1 MTKKCRN
8 VYKCIFSCL
17 FFFNQEGVWVEQLR
31 NTGII
36 ESEQLERLLEEE
48 LTTGEGHK
56 PTKEMIAEVLRL
68 IETFRLIV
76 PFKPDGKDKVY
87 LVPSV
92 VTKDCD
98 DITALTLQAEKV
110 GPAPLYVKF
119 CGGIMMSGV
128 FPSLVVR
135 LTPWLSAVGT
145 INPLMLYD
153 SHVKLSVKSE
163 SEKDHFLL
171 HIYGCRRF
179 IKVILVNASG
189 WKSDEEKKRRRLI
202 TGSIRNFL
210 ETILELLRVELQ
222 WLKNMDYTFCVANLD
237 STQKCSAHGKERCR
251 DDECIPL
258 LQIGKGVGAREFAGG
273 DWSQEDE
280 VKVILCSIMIAIA
293 TIIMICM

>member
-1 MTKKCRN
+1 MHQ
-8 VYKCIFSCL
+8 VHDYKYISPIY
-17 FFFNQEGVWVEQLR
+17 FFNQEGVWLDQLR
-31 NTGII
+31 NTGRI
-36 ESEQLERLLEEE
+36 EPEQLKCLLEEE
-48 LTTGEGHK
+48 LATGKGNK

-76 PFKPDGKDKVY
+76 PFKPDGEDKVY

-98 DITALTLQAEKV
+98 DISALTLQAEKV

-145 INPLMLYD
+145 IKPLMLYD

-163 SEKDHFLL
+163 SEENHFLL

-179 IKVILVNASG
+179 IKVILLNNSG

-210 ETILELLRVELQ
+210 ETILELLREELQ
-222 WLKNMDYTFCVANLD
+222 WLKNMDYSFCVANLD
-237 STQKCSAHGKERCR
+237 SIQKCSAHGKERCR
-251 DDECIPL
+251 DDECISL
-258 LQIGKGVGAREFAGG
+258 VQVGKGVGAREFAGG

-280 VKVILCSIMIAIA
+280 VNVLLCPIMIAIA
-293 TIIMICM
+293 TIVMI